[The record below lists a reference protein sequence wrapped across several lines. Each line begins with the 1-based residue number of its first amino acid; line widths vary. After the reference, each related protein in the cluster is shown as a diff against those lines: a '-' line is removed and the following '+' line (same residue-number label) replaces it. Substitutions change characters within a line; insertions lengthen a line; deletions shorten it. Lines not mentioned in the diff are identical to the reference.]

1 LATQAALDFLFQLTG
16 GFSSGLY
23 NTRQRERYPPAGI
36 GLNFLLA
43 QLFNAEDIN
52 CQFIKGTNEI
62 GSVLLK

>member
-1 LATQAALDFLFQLTG
+1 
-16 GFSSGLY
+16 
-23 NTRQRERYPPAGI
+23 
-36 GLNFLLA
+36 LNFLLA